1 MDYRLAAVHLFDCH
15 LRSEP
20 GKYTNVLLL
29 SLTTMMHL
37 KLLHINILS
46 EMDLVES
53 YGELV
58 QDLSYLQQYLDQ
70 DPRTKNSPMQCV
82 L

>member
-1 MDYRLAAVHLFDCH
+1 MDYRLAAVHLFDSH
-15 LRSEP
+15 LCSEP

-37 KLLHINILS
+37 KLLHINVLS
-46 EMDLVES
+46 EMDLIES

-58 QDLSYLQQYLDQ
+58 QTLSYLQQYLNH
-70 DPRTKNSPMQCV
+70 DPRIENSPMHCV
-82 L
+82 R